1 MAYRTSPRAGRGQI
15 QYVVLYMM
23 FDGVGNL
30 CSRWL
35 GDLGP
40 VSRPSVLLLVVCHV
54 CPALGAL
61 PRTLRAHSCDLVHPD
76 RTHSRTAWGLASAQ
90 LNYTTHGNNL

>member
-61 PRTLRAHSCDLVHPD
+61 PRTLRAHSCPPRPD
-76 RTHSRTAWGLASAQ
+76 PLTHCLGPGLGATQ
-90 LNYTTHGNNL
+90 LYNARQ